1 MKRESLTNI
10 VVFCL
15 LVALGVASR
24 WMSDAYKP
32 DLSNFTAIGATAL
45 FAGYFFKN
53 RLAAILVPLA
63 VMVVSNLCLKPYNNF
78 GQFAIVFIALLL
90 PVAIGML
97 LRRKLNVW
105 TVIGGSLASSVLF
118 YLITNFPDWY
128 FYNNMYPHTPAGLV
142 GSYVA
147 AIPFFSKTLAGD
159 LFFTAVIFGVYWA
172 AVATRVLMPR
182 YDVPQT
188 VAK

>member
-15 LVALGVASR
+15 LVALGVATR
-24 WMSDAYKP
+24 WMSDAFKP
-32 DLSNFTAIGATAL
+32 ELSNFTAIGATAL
-45 FAGYFFKN
+45 FAGYFFTN

-63 VMVVSNLCLKPYNNF
+63 VMVVSNLCLQPYNNF

-90 PVAIGML
+90 PVAIGMF

-105 TVIGGSLASSVLF
+105 TVLGGSLASSITFFL
-118 YLITNFPDWY
+118 LTNFAEWA
-128 FYNNMYPHTPAGLV
+128 FYDLYPHNAAGIFNSYIAGL
-142 GSYVA
+142 
-147 AIPFFSKTLAGD
+147 PFFGKTLAGD

-172 AVATRVLMPR
+172 AVTTRVLMPR
-182 YDVPQT
+182 YEVPQT

>member
-15 LVALGVASR
+15 LVALGVATR
-24 WMSDAYKP
+24 WMSDAFKP
-32 DLSNFTAIGATAL
+32 ELSNFTATAAVAL
-45 FAGYFFKN
+45 FAGYFFTS
-53 RLAAILVPLA
+53 RLAAVLAPLA
-63 VMVVSNLCLKPYNNF
+63 VMVVSNFWLKPYDNF
-78 GQFAIVFIALLL
+78 GQFAIVYVALLL
-90 PVAIGML
+90 PVAIGMV
-97 LRRKLNVW
+97 LRRRLNVA
-105 TVIGGSLASSVLF
+105 TAIGGSLASSLLF
-118 YLITNFPDWY
+118 YLLTNFADWW
-128 FYNNMYPHTPAGLV
+128 FYDRYPHNVAGIVQSYIAGL
-142 GSYVA
+142 
-147 AIPFFSKTLAGD
+147 PFFGKTLSGD